1 MINMVKISVPA
12 TSANM
17 GPGFDCLGVALNL
30 YNRFHIEE
38 SEDGLYIDGCEEP
51 YKNEN
56 NLVYV
61 SMQKCFEKIGYKPE
75 RKGLRISFE
84 SDIPVSR
91 GLGSSAAC
99 ILGGVLAANEIGKG
113 NLNKHEIL
121 EIASEIE
128 GHPDNIT
135 PALFGGMTV
144 SIKDGNRVYYEK
156 IKLPQ
161 GLKFCAIIPDFKLS
175 TKESRAVLPDSIP
188 YKDGVYNVGRV
199 SLMIAALSNGN
210 FDLLKLAC
218 KDRLHEIYRGGLI
231 SNFNGIVEE
240 CNRLNSLCVF
250 LSGAGPTIMAVLKEE
265 DSAFRNHMEAYLSKL
280 ESRWIV
286 KELKSDFDGAF
297 VANIHSGG
305 IS

>member
-1 MINMVKISVPA
+1 MIEVRVPA

-30 YNRFHIEE
+30 YNRFHIEVIE
-38 SEDGLYIDGCEEP
+38 EGLHIDGCDEMFR
-51 YKNEN
+51 NRN

-61 SMQKCFEKIGYKPE
+61 SMKRCFEKTGYAHKG
-75 RKGLRISFE
+75 KGLRIKFD

-99 ILGGVLAANEIGKG
+99 ILGGVLAANEISGGK
-113 NLNKHEIL
+113 LDKSEVL
-121 EIASEIE
+121 ELAAEIE
-128 GHPDNIT
+128 GHPDNIA

-144 SIKDGNRVYYEK
+144 SVKEGKQVYYEK

-175 TKESRAVLPDSIP
+175 TKASRAVLPDNIP
-188 YKDGVYNVGRV
+188 YRDGVYNVGRV

-210 FDLLKLAC
+210 FDMLKLAC
-218 KDRLHEIYRGGLI
+218 RDKLHEVYRGSLI
-231 SNFNGIVEE
+231 SNFDDIVEE

-250 LSGAGPTIMAVLKEE
+250 LSGAGPTIMALLKEE
-265 DSAFRNHMEAYLSKL
+265 DSDFCKHMEAHLAKL
-280 ESRWIV
+280 ENRWIV
-286 KELKSDFDGAF
+286 KELKSDSDGAR
-297 VANIHSGG
+297 VLNIN
-305 IS
+305 

>member
-1 MINMVKISVPA
+1 MLEIRVPA

-17 GPGFDCLGVALNL
+17 GPGFDCLGVALSL
-30 YNRFHIEE
+30 YNRYHIEE
-38 SEDGLYIDGCEEP
+38 CEKGLHIDGCDEP

-61 SMQKCFEKIGYKPE
+61 SMKKTFDKIGYPFE
-75 RKGLRISFE
+75 NKGLRIGFE

-113 NLNKHEIL
+113 RLTRTEIL
-121 EIASEIE
+121 EIASDIE

-144 SIKDGNRVYYEK
+144 SIRDGNQIFYEK
-156 IKLPQ
+156 INLPS
-161 GLKFCAIIPDFKLS
+161 GLKFCAIIPDFQLS
-175 TKESRAVLPDSIP
+175 TKDSRAVLPDNIP

-210 FDLLKLAC
+210 FDLLRMAC
-218 KDRLHEIYRGGLI
+218 KDKLHENYRGSLI
-231 SNFNGIVEE
+231 KNYKEIVSE

-250 LSGAGPTIMAVLKEE
+250 LSGAGPTIMSVLKEDDNE
-265 DSAFRNHMEAYLSKL
+265 FIRHMEKYLMKL
-280 ESRWIV
+280 DNKWIL
-286 KELKSDFDGAF
+286 KELKSDSGGAF
-297 VANIHSGG
+297 
-305 IS
+305 ISKDSVGQI

>member
-1 MINMVKISVPA
+1 MVEVRVPA

-17 GPGFDCLGVALNL
+17 GPGFDCLGIALNL

-38 SEDGLYIDGCEEP
+38 SENGLYIDGCEEP

-61 SMQKCFEKIGYKPE
+61 SMQKCFEKIGYNHG

-84 SDIPVSR
+84 SSIPVSR

-113 NLNKHEIL
+113 RLNKNEIL
-121 EIASEIE
+121 DIASEIE
-128 GHPDNIT
+128 GHPDNIA
-135 PALFGGMTV
+135 PALLGGMTV
-144 SIKDGNRVYYEK
+144 SIKDGKQVYYEK

-161 GLKFCAIIPDFKLS
+161 GLKFCAIIPDFQLS
-175 TKESRAVLPDSIP
+175 TKASRAVLPDSIP

-210 FDLLKLAC
+210 FELLKLAC
-218 KDRLHEIYRGGLI
+218 KDRLHEIYRGSLI
-231 SNFNGIVEE
+231 RNYSEIVAE
-240 CNRLNSLCVF
+240 CSRLESLCVF
-250 LSGAGPTIMAVLKEE
+250 LSGAGPTIMAVLKE
-265 DSAFRNHMEAYLSKL
+265 DNSVFQKYMEAYLSKL
-280 ESRWIV
+280 GSKWII

-297 VANIHSGG
+297 VTNNKSGG

>member
-1 MINMVKISVPA
+1 MVEIRVPA

-30 YNRFHIEE
+30 YNRFRIEE

-61 SMQKCFEKIGYKPE
+61 SMQKCFEKIGYKRRE
-75 RKGLRISFE
+75 KGLRISFE

-113 NLNKHEIL
+113 NLNKNEIL

-156 IKLPQ
+156 INLPK

-175 TKESRAVLPDSIP
+175 TKDSRAVLPDSIP
-188 YKDGVYNVGRV
+188 YRDGVYNVGRV

-210 FDLLKLAC
+210 FELLKLAC
-218 KDRLHEIYRGGLI
+218 SDRLHEIYRGSLI
-231 SNFNGIVEE
+231 GNYSEIVEE

-265 DSAFRNHMEAYLSKL
+265 DSAFSKHMEAYLLKL
-280 ESRWIV
+280 ENRWVI
-286 KELKSDFDGAF
+286 KELKSDFNGAF
-297 VANIHSGG
+297 VTNVHSGR
-305 IS
+305 IL